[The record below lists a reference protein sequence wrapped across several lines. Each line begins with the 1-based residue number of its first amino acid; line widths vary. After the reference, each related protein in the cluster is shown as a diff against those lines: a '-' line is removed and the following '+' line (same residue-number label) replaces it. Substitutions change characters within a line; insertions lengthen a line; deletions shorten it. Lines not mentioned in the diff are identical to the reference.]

1 MVNATFEFF
10 LPYKEICWLKLQLC
24 NPSTLHMYSKASEK
38 GPLDYNYSLFIK
50 GIILHYMQYH

>member
-1 MVNATFEFF
+1 MFF
-10 LPYKEICWLKLQLC
+10 VLPYKEICWLKLQLR

-50 GIILHYMQYH
+50 GIILHYMQYL